1 MALILGLGL
10 VLTPTASA
18 HTELVSASPADGSTV
33 PRSPSRV
40 VLTFDE
46 AVSDVGDA
54 IVVTAPSGARV
65 DDGPT
70 QVQGARVSVGLQ
82 RLTEVGG
89 YTVAFRVVSDDGH
102 PVTDTLTFTFQPA
115 SAGSSTTATATPTP
129 TLATSP
135 AADGAS
141 GGASSGA
148 TPWIAVAVTA
158 VIIVVVAWLLL
169 RRRRA

>member
-1 MALILGLGL
+1 
-10 VLTPTASA
+10 
-18 HTELVSASPADGSTV
+18 
-33 PRSPSRV
+33 V

-70 QVQGARVSVGLQ
+70 QVQGARVSVGLR

-102 PVTDTLTFTFQPA
+102 PVTDTLTFTYQPA
-115 SAGSSTTATATPTP
+115 SAGASTTATATPTP

-135 AADGAS
+135 AAGEAP
-141 GGASSGA
+141 GGSSGA
-148 TPWIAVAVTA
+148 TPWIAVAVAA